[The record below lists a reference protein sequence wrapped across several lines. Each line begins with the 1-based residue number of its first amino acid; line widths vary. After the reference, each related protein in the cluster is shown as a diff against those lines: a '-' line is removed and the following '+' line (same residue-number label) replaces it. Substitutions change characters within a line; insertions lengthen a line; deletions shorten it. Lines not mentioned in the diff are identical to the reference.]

1 MSTTTNVGTLVRA
14 QQAKD
19 IATRRSRVTTYKP
32 YTLTVRKLTPSS
44 IGVGTGEMEDA
55 IDPRDGR
62 PVRRERLIFLA
73 RSQVA
78 VVSGFLREGES
89 IVVDVPSWLA
99 ERTGLDRLGLVP

>member
-1 MSTTTNVGTLVRA
+1 MSTTTNVGTLVRQ

-19 IATRRSRVTTYKP
+19 SAARRSRVVSYKA
-32 YTLTVRKLTPSS
+32 YTLTVRKLTPNS

-55 IDPRDGR
+55 IDSRDGR

-73 RSQVA
+73 RSKVA

-89 IVVDVPSWLA
+89 IVVDVPSWLV